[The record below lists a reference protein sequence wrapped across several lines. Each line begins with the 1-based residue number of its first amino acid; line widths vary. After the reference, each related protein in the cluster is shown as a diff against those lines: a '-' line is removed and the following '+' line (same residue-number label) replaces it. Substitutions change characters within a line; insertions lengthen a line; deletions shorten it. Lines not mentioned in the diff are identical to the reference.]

1 MSLVARKL
9 PLKHL
14 SIRVPWH
21 DAGWSGAIC
30 KDPKGNAACLALDRI
45 RATRNDEQ
53 ETDNAEKLLTEL
65 PPELW
70 PACMGER
77 GSFMSAFDYVRRVE
91 QPYSKTSDLHRHIL
105 PTDVRHPAY
114 SAGVIPFRWMNRK
127 FSWDLAR
134 EHDLPVDPSRE
145 PKEPDWLKRNNWVQN
160 HDNQRAL
167 LDGFIAAIEKEKSL
181 CFFYAKLTPLAEDE
195 RRVLIGIGRVSH
207 YANLKQY
214 QYAKKDGIRA
224 YIWDRPVQHSIR
236 PDFKDGF
243 LMPYRGILDR
253 AEADPTFDTS
263 RYVAYAPDD
272 RGIEFSYASEHVT
285 HDGAIAGLL
294 SCKASLEKC
303 RSVVNEPVDRMLKWI
318 DVQLGRLW
326 KLRGPYPGLG
336 AALTAFG
343 VEHGSFLGYEIASQL
358 DENTDPWPLVD
369 KVFHNPAILPTEL
382 ASQIT
387 TELQKKWKEIS
398 ARKPKRLD
406 LLKLIARFE
415 VTAEQA
421 TCYYVPEEREGAGIV
436 CNDEDLLKNP
446 YLLYEFD
453 RVSSEPISA
462 WTVDRGMFPVSTLR
476 DKHPL
481 IKPSKLTG
489 PTDSRRVRA
498 LAISQLEV
506 AAGEGHTLQ
515 PRADIVRAIRDLPIE
530 PACPVDG
537 DLFDVIA
544 GDLVPAISHCSLLDG
559 APAYKLERLTNVGKI
574 IQSAVE
580 RRLTGKR
587 IPLNVTWVQKLEK
600 TLGKAA
606 AKDADEKRA
615 RSEKAAALK
624 EIAESRISVLI
635 GPAGT
640 GKTTLLSVLCNE
652 PTIRSAGVLLLAP
665 TGKARVRLQQST
677 GIPAKTIAQFLRPLD
692 RYDELTGAYH
702 LSTRDKIEVGK
713 TLVVDESSMLTEEQ
727 LGALLDAVKGVDR
740 LILVGDPRQL
750 PPIGAGRPFLDI
762 VTRLAPANVE
772 STFPRVSKG
781 YAELT
786 VRRRQLGQVRE
797 DLQLAEWF
805 SGRPLGPGEDEILS
819 KILMQDEIGNCL
831 RFVSWKDSDDLE
843 QTLLGVLVQELNLK
857 DTNDTESFEAKLGGT
872 KKGDYIYFN
881 TGAAK
886 AIDGWQILTPVR
898 GMSWGVLDL
907 NRLIQLNF
915 RSKTIEFAKTR
926 YRQITKPMGPEGI
939 VYGDK
944 VINISNRTRKDVYPE
959 SVKEKGQAEIASLKY
974 VANGEMG
981 IVVGQFKPRFAKW
994 SPWKLEVE
1002 FSSQPGFR
1010 YDFGKRDFKEEGRA
1024 ILELAYAITIH
1035 KAQGSEFD
1043 LCILVL
1049 PNPCRL
1055 LSRELLY
1062 TALTRQRSRI
1072 IILHQGERAELK
1084 KLASDYYS
1092 ESAKRLT
1099 DLFASPQPVKIA
1111 DRFLEDRLIHRS
1123 GKGEPMRSKSEVIV
1137 ADALAEAGIDYDY
1150 EEKFTGDDGQ
1160 VRYPDFTIEDSETGT
1175 KYIWEHCGLLENESY
1190 RARWERKLV
1199 WYRKQG
1205 IATREEGG
1213 GETGTLI
1220 ITRDTPQGGISSQ
1233 EIKAVIKDIWK
1244 Q

>member
-1 MSLVARKL
+1 
-9 PLKHL
+9 
-14 SIRVPWH
+14 VPWH
-21 DAGWSGAIC
+21 DAGWNGAIC

-53 ETDNAEKLLTEL
+53 EVDSAEKLLTEL

-70 PACMGER
+70 PACIGER
-77 GSFMSAFDYVRRVE
+77 GSFMSAFDYTRRIE

-105 PTDVRHPAY
+105 PTDVRLPAY

-127 FSWDLAR
+127 FAWDLAR

-145 PKEPDWLKRNNWVQN
+145 PKEPDWLRKNNWVQN

-181 CFFYAKLTPLAEDE
+181 CFFYAKLTPLTEDE
-195 RRVLIGIGRVSH
+195 RRILIGIGRVSH
-207 YANLKQY
+207 YGNLKQY
-214 QYAKKDGIRA
+214 KYAKDDGIRA

-236 PDFKDGF
+236 QDFKDGF
-243 LMPYRGILDR
+243 LMPYRGILER
-253 AEADPTFDTS
+253 VEKDPNLDGS
-263 RYVAYAPDD
+263 DYIAYAPDD

-285 HDGAIAGLL
+285 HDGAIAALL
-294 SCKASLEKC
+294 SCKAALEKC
-303 RSVVNEPVDRMLKWI
+303 RGVVDEPVDRMLKWI
-318 DVQLGRLW
+318 DLQLGRLW

-343 VEHGSFLGYEIASQL
+343 LEYGSFIGYEIASQL

-369 KVFHNPAILPTEL
+369 KVFRNPALLPSEL
-382 ASQIT
+382 ASQVT

-398 ARKPKRLD
+398 ARKPKRLE
-406 LLKLIARFE
+406 LLKLLARFE

-421 TCYYVPEEREGAGIV
+421 TCYYVPEEREGAGIA
-436 CNDEDLLKNP
+436 CSDEDLLNNP
-446 YLLYEFD
+446 YHLYELD
-453 RVSSEPISA
+453 RVSPEPISV
-462 WTVDRGMFPVSTLR
+462 WTVDRGMFPVPSVR
-476 DKHPL
+476 EKHPL
-481 IKPSKLTG
+481 SKPSKLSG

-506 AAGEGHTLQ
+506 AASEGHTLQ
-515 PRADIVRAIRDLPIE
+515 PRADIVRSIRDLSIE
-530 PACPVDG
+530 PSCPVDG

-544 GDLVPAISHCSLLDG
+544 DDLVPAITHCCLRDG
-559 APAYKLERLTNVGKI
+559 APAYKLERLTKVGKI
-574 IQSAVE
+574 IQSTVE
-580 RRLTGKR
+580 RRLSGKP
-587 IPLNVTWVQKLEK
+587 IPINVPWTEKLERM
-600 TLGKAA
+600 LGKVSAR
-606 AKDADEKRA
+606 DTDEKCA
-615 RSEKAAALK
+615 RLEKAAAVK
-624 EIAESRISVLI
+624 AIAESRISVLI

-652 PTIRSAGVLLLAP
+652 PNIRNAGVLLLAP

-692 RYDELTGAYH
+692 RYDEWTGAYH
-702 LSTRDKIEVGK
+702 LSARDKIEVGK
-713 TLVVDESSMLTEEQ
+713 TVIIDESSMLTEEQ
-727 LGALLDAVKGVDR
+727 LGSVLDAVKGVDR

-762 VTRLAPANVE
+762 VTRLASPNVG
-772 STFPRVSKG
+772 SIFPRVGKG

-805 SGRPLGPGEDEILS
+805 SGRPLGPGEDEILN
-819 KILMQDEIGNCL
+819 KILTQDEIGNCL
-831 RFVSWKDSDDLE
+831 RFVSWKDSGDLE
-843 QTLLGVLVQELNLK
+843 ETLLGVLVQELHLNGP
-857 DTNDTESFEAKLGGT
+857 NDTETFESTLGGT
-872 KKGDYIYFN
+872 RKGDYTYFN

-886 AIDGWQILTPVR
+886 GIDGWQILTPVR
-898 GMSWGVLDL
+898 GMPWGVLDV

-944 VINISNRTRKDVYPE
+944 VINVANRTRKDVFPE
-959 SVKEKGQAEIASLKY
+959 SVKDKGQAEIAALKY

-981 IVVGQFKPRFAKW
+981 IVVGQFKPRLAKW

-1002 FSSQPGFR
+1002 FSSQPGFK
-1010 YDFGKRDFKEEGRA
+1010 YDFGKHDFKEEA
-1024 ILELAYAITIH
+1024 NPILELAYAITIH

-1072 IILHQGERAELK
+1072 IILHQGQRDELK

-1099 DLFASPQPVKIA
+1099 DLFGSPRPVKID

-1137 ADALAEAGIDYDY
+1137 ADALAEAGIDYVY
-1150 EEKFTGDDGQ
+1150 EQKFTGDDGQ

-1190 RARWERKLV
+1190 RARWERKLLWFRSQRIV
-1199 WYRKQG
+1199 P
-1205 IATREEGG
+1205 REEGG
-1213 GETGTLI
+1213 GEMGTLI
-1220 ITRDTPQGGISSQ
+1220 ISRDTPQGGISSQ
-1233 EIKAVIKDIWK
+1233 EIKAIIKDIWK
-1244 Q
+1244 